1 MLLAPVIDPTD
12 PAFWADPHRVLADAA
27 RAAPVARTT
36 LGHLVLLRRDDAE
49 RALVDPRLR
58 NDYDALLT
66 RHGIVDGPLFR
77 WWRLAMLNTNPPT
90 HTRLRALVG
99 RAFTPRAVARMEAP
113 MRAAT
118 VERLERLAGAETVE
132 LIRDLA
138 EPLPLTFVCDLLG
151 IARTDHAAF
160 ATWVADLGLMFAE
173 TMPDAQ
179 RRQAEAAMEGLS
191 GFVADLVGHRR
202 RHPTDD
208 VLTGLV
214 QAEADGDR
222 LSLDEL
228 VAMVV
233 NLLFGGLDTSR
244 SLLSTA
250 VWLLYRDDADGA
262 TARLRTV
269 LRAEPDRWPAVVEEI
284 LRFEPPVGEVL
295 RVAAED
301 VEVHGEL
308 VPAGGLLGISLL
320 AANRDPACYE
330 RPDRFEPDRF
340 DADRGAGGGVAPA
353 ALSFGRGIHHCLG
366 HALARLEA
374 RTVLRT
380 IVDRCPDLALHT
392 TAPAW
397 VPFLRVRRLAALE
410 LSLGPLAPAPRGGA
424 HP

>member
-1 MLLAPVIDPTD
+1 MLLAPVIDTTD
-12 PAFWADPHRVLADAA
+12 PAFWVDPHRVLADAA

-99 RAFTPRAVARMEAP
+99 RAFTPRAVARMEMP
-113 MRAAT
+113 MRDAT
-118 VERLERLAGAETVE
+118 VDRLELLAGSGPVE

-138 EPLPLTFVCDLLG
+138 EPLPLTFICDLLG
-151 IARTDHAAF
+151 IARPDHVAF
-160 ATWVADLGLMFAE
+160 AGWVADLGLMFAE

-179 RRQAEAAMEGLS
+179 RLQAEAAMEGLS
-191 GFVADLVGHRR
+191 AFVADLVEHRR
-202 RHPTDD
+202 RHPADD

-250 VWLLYRDDADGA
+250 VWLLHRDDGA
-262 TARLRTV
+262 TARLRAG
-269 LRAEPDRWPAVVEEI
+269 LRAEPERWPAVVEEI
-284 LRFEPPVGEVL
+284 LRYEPPVGEVL
-295 RVAAED
+295 RVAADDLEL
-301 VEVHGEL
+301 HGEH

-330 RPDRFEPDRF
+330 QPDRF
-340 DADRGAGGGVAPA
+340 DPDRFDPGHGDAGAAPA

-380 IVDRCPDLALHT
+380 IVECCPRLQLHT
-392 TAPAW
+392 TEPTW
-397 VPFLRVRRLAALE
+397 VPFLRVRRLAAVE
-410 LSLGPLAPAPRGGA
+410 LSLGPLARAGHAGSRP
-424 HP
+424 

>member
-12 PAFWADPHRVLADAA
+12 ATFWVDPHRVLADAA
-27 RAAPVARTT
+27 GRAPVARTT

-113 MRAAT
+113 MRDAT
-118 VERLERLAGAETVE
+118 VARLELLAGAGPVE

-151 IARTDHAAF
+151 VPRPDHAAF
-160 ATWVADLGLMFAE
+160 AAWVADLGLMFAE

-179 RRQAEAAMEGLS
+179 RRQAETAMEGLS
-191 GFVADLVGHRR
+191 AFVTDLVDHRR
-202 RHPTDD
+202 RHPADD

-214 QAEADGDR
+214 QAETDGDR

-250 VWLLYRDDADGA
+250 VWLLHRDDADGA
-262 TARLRTV
+262 SARLRAG

-284 LRFEPPVGEVL
+284 LRHEPPIGEVL

-301 VEVHGEL
+301 LEVHGET

-330 RPDRFEPDRF
+330 RPDRFDPDRF
-340 DADRGAGGGVAPA
+340 APDRPGGAEPA

-366 HALARLEA
+366 HSLARLEA
-374 RTVLRT
+374 RTVLQT
-380 IVDRCPDLALHT
+380 IIERCPELELRT
-392 TAPAW
+392 GEPSW
-397 VPFLRVRRLAALE
+397 VPFLRVRRLASVE
-410 LSLGPLAPAPRGGA
+410 LSLGPLAPDRAGSRP
-424 HP
+424 